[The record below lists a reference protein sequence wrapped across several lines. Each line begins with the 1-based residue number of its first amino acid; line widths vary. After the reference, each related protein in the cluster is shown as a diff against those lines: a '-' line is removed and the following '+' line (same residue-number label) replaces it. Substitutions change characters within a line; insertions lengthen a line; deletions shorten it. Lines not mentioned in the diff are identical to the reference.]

1 MKKRFFSIVYMFLLT
16 LAFTSLVTVV
26 KVLSE
31 ERIETNQ
38 RVKLERIVLKVLDVP
53 VPAQA
58 SDEKLR
64 EIFRDRVKAIQ
75 VKDKTLYI
83 HYDKNGRNILGYAF
97 PVGGPGFWGPVFGMV
112 AVGPNAT
119 KILGLAFY
127 RHSETPGLGAR
138 MTEDW
143 FTKQFSGLSL
153 YPITGQ
159 KKIFYLKP
167 EGTGKDPNELDA
179 ITGATNTSAAIESFL
194 NRDLDQFLR
203 EIWDSV
209 RKEAEK
215 NA

>member
-1 MKKRFFSIVYMFLLT
+1 MKKRLFSIVYMFLLT

-31 ERIETNQ
+31 DRIEANQ

-53 VPAQA
+53 VPADT
-58 SDEKLR
+58 SDEKLS
-64 EIFRDRVKAIQ
+64 EIFKDRVKAIQ
-75 VKDKTLYI
+75 VKDKTLYV
-83 HYDKNGRNILGYAF
+83 HYGKNGRNILGYAF
-97 PVGGPGFWGPVFGMV
+97 PVGGPGFWGPVYGMA
-112 AVGPNAT
+112 AVGPQADR
-119 KILGLAFY
+119 ILGLAFY

-143 FTKQFSGLSL
+143 FTQQFSGLPL
-153 YPITGQ
+153 YPVTGR

-167 EGTGKDPNELDA
+167 EGTGTNPNELDA
-179 ITGATNTSAAIESFL
+179 ITGATNTSAAIETFL

-209 RKEAEK
+209 RKKAEK
-215 NA
+215 DA

>member
-1 MKKRFFSIVYMFLLT
+1 
-16 LAFTSLVTVV
+16 
-26 KVLSE
+26 
-31 ERIETNQ
+31 
-38 RVKLERIVLKVLDVP
+38 
-53 VPAQA
+53 
-58 SDEKLR
+58 
-64 EIFRDRVKAIQ
+64 
-75 VKDKTLYI
+75 
-83 HYDKNGRNILGYAF
+83 
-97 PVGGPGFWGPVFGMV
+97 MV